1 MEVPAKP
8 AEALE
13 AKATNATAAAQGGG
27 PKGGDY
33 GWIHPGLFFVKKH
46 SLKIGGCS
54 PKKKV
59 IWHQEHHWEA
69 VDLGYTMVY
78 PPFLEIPKSEAS

>member
-33 GWIHPGLFFVKKH
+33 GWIHPGFFFGKN
-46 SLKIGGCS
+46 IA
-54 PKKKV
+54 
-59 IWHQEHHWEA
+59 WR
-69 VDLGYTMVY
+69 LGVVA
-78 PPFLEIPKSEAS
+78 PRKR

>member
-1 MEVPAKP
+1 MAAKFSIAMEVPAKP

-33 GWIHPGLFFVKKH
+33 GWIHPGLFFV
-46 SLKIGGCS
+46 
-54 PKKKV
+54 
-59 IWHQEHHWEA
+59 
-69 VDLGYTMVY
+69 
-78 PPFLEIPKSEAS
+78 